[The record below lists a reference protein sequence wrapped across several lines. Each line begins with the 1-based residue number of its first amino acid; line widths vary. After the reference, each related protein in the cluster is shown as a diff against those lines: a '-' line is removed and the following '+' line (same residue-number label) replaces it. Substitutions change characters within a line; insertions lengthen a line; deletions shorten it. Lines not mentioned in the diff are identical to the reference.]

1 MTKPQISLET
11 TRLIREQLEALST
24 RIPLKVWMVTMFS
37 GHEWEVVY
45 AHNRGYPIEE
55 GNVFPWKDSFC
66 CRMMANE
73 GPQFA
78 SNALACE
85 AYRNA
90 PLAKALPITIYIG
103 VPLYGDGNRFIGT
116 LCGLDPLP
124 ELIGIRSGEPLVRAT
139 ANVIAKLLSMEH
151 KLADIQSR
159 ELQIADIAC
168 RDEMTGLLNRRG
180 WNRLVEET
188 APAADQHV
196 HAVLMLD
203 LDKLK
208 SVNDLHGHAAGDRLI
223 IDTARLL
230 SASMR
235 GDDVVARM
243 GGDEFGILLRGVYP
257 RHADDI
263 ATRVTGELAAA
274 SIAATLGFASTPPQ
288 PGIEAAVEAADQM
301 LISFNRQRVTL

>member
-11 TRLIREQLEALST
+11 TLLIRQQLEALAT
-24 RIPLKVWMVTMFS
+24 RIPLKIWMVTTVT
-37 GHEWEVVY
+37 GDEWEVVY
-45 AHNRGYPIEE
+45 AHNRGYPVEE
-55 GNVFPWKDSFC
+55 GNVFSWRDSFC

-78 SNALACE
+78 SDAQACE

-90 PLAKALPITIYIG
+90 PVAKVLPISIYIG

-124 ELIGIRSGEPLVRAT
+124 ELIGIRAGDSAVRAT
-139 ANVIAKLLSMEH
+139 ANVIAKLLSMEQ
-151 KLADIQSR
+151 KLAAIQSR
-159 ELQIADIAC
+159 ELQIADIAF
-168 RDEMTGLLNRRG
+168 RDDMTGLLNRRG

-188 APAADQHV
+188 APAGEQHV

-208 SVNDLHGHAAGDRLI
+208 SVNDVDGHATGDRLI
-223 IDTARLL
+223 VDTARVL

-263 ATRVTGELAAA
+263 ATRITAELATAG
-274 SIAATLGFASTPPQ
+274 IAATLGCASTPPL

-301 LISFNRQRVTL
+301 LISLKRQRG